1 MTHTHRLGLQGE
13 WGLKKELVE
22 TADKM
27 GITIRKHSLL
37 ENRYD
42 ISLHGE
48 SRAKIAEML
57 PTALREQENYSFKEV
72 KNFLK
77 FMTQPVAQIAS
88 EISSSKKGAD
98 ATRRDLHAALR
109 FASAGKITPQ
119 KLQLDS
125 FDAYHEEHDDECEDV
140 AQEMEEEAAWRYDS
154 ELSGNLLPG
163 LKFGKNSGNILLL
176 LDHTQQEGEAQRSLQ
191 NMLYSAIRT
200 ATGQNVVES
209 KPDILALTTPQF
221 ETLCKNIASG
231 LDVNPDLLQGALSE
245 ELKQDTLA
253 AVEERIPTFQASSSL
268 TRLETLKPDLAIET
282 DARLAALTLG
292 ANALQDFI
300 NTDTVKKVW
309 KKFNITKRKD
319 PADINAISERLDA
332 LKTAISHYTQDGQTS
347 CDLPTAEAI
356 AAEFRDVTAFGR
368 ELSHYIANGISG
380 DNPEQDKIRLQW
392 ELMEKTFTHASI
404 ADVTIA
410 RDYMDEPG
418 QNIAHYIGRH
428 AGTEGA
434 DYAKAF
440 KDFVD
445 DFGGEIVEF
454 YQKHPIL
461 TSAAVLT
468 FYYGMNSGGG
478 GAEVLVIPPE
488 FQAAAAIDPVSGL
501 PLTIDAP
508 QDLVFKQCHWHS
520 PVKLPFFE
528 HCLLSNQAAAQ
539 LGDAYALLKA
549 PLTMMLDAPE
559 GSIHS
564 IEGLRGADA
573 PAFAFADNFN
583 SALKTAG
590 DAYFVANGYQN
601 LAHAPWFSIATIM
614 GWKLGAVEAMKRSSF
629 LVTPLVDAGYAL
641 ATQKPLIVAGS
652 VTAAVYGYSMQGLS
666 GGVSGAVMGAIPGW
680 GVHGVADLTRKIPEI
695 GFLKDNNIGQ
705 SFTHEAVSRRKLDA
719 LAAWDDYTL
728 TATLP
733 VMTGPAMTD
742 ETELPADVTR
752 ALPQSHEMDVT
763 LDLGG
768 ENTQFKLDKKS
779 FSALQTAIAEFA
791 YTLETQSEKIGL
803 EDESSKHRSAL
814 SLKAGAL
821 STTGLEATTLHETL
835 YQACSGVADIRLEW
849 NKVETLLEKTQTMLR
864 ALDEYKDEGELEG
877 SGYKPWLQQV
887 FRDNLEPIIAAEM
900 MHLGRTKIFDALEQP
915 MSRRQKGELTLKASQ
930 SLRWNARAD
939 AHGEDWARVKT
950 TFNNALNSLQNAKSE
965 PLLVPLSLGFR
976 AGALG
981 ATGLKVTLRETWYQ
995 VCSRLSD
1002 IRFQW
1007 NKVEPK
1013 TKGHVIGAGLTVTA
1027 AAIGTDFS
1035 PELADAVKDNLGTGT
1050 HEALQTVSATA
1061 GKAAGAGTATGLFG
1075 MYNFGEDHMV
1085 VHVGL
1090 GFMFILASATVKN
1103 LAYKP
1108 FEAVVLKPS
1117 KVIGQGLNDLAQDK
1131 LGLTISTP
1139 SALKT
1144 SVEYV
1149 RSYLDKARNYDRD
1162 HMPPQPENI

>member
-1 MTHTHRLGLQGE
+1 MTHAHRLGFQGE
-13 WGLKKELVE
+13 WGLKKELVQ

-42 ISLHGE
+42 ISLQDG
-48 SRAKIAEML
+48 SRAKISDML
-57 PTALREQENYSFKEV
+57 PAALREQDNYSFKEI
-72 KNFLK
+72 KNFLR
-77 FMTQPVAQIAS
+77 FMTRPVAQIAFD
-88 EISSSKKGAD
+88 ISGTKQGAD
-98 ATRRDLHAALR
+98 ATRRDLHAVLR

-119 KLQLDS
+119 KLQLDN
-125 FDAYHEEHDDECEDV
+125 FDNYHEEHDDECEDV
-140 AQEMEEEAAWRYDS
+140 AQEMEEEAAWRHDS

-163 LKFGKNSGNILLL
+163 LKFGKNSGNTLLS
-176 LDHTQQEGEAQRSLQ
+176 LDHTPRQGEAQKSLQ
-191 NMLYSAIRT
+191 NLLYSAIQT
-200 ATGQNVVES
+200 ATGQNVSES

-221 ETLCKNIASG
+221 EALCKNIASG
-231 LDVNPDLLQGALSE
+231 LDVNPDLLLDALSE
-245 ELKQDTLA
+245 ELKQDAVAL
-253 AVEERIPTFQASSSL
+253 VEERIPTFQDSSAL
-268 TRLETLKPDLAIET
+268 IRLETLKPDLAAGT
-282 DARLAALTLG
+282 HARLAALSVS

-300 NTDTVKKVW
+300 NTDTVRKVW
-309 KKFNITKRKD
+309 KRFNITKRNN
-319 PADINAISERLDA
+319 PADIEAISERLDA
-332 LKTAISHYTQDGQTS
+332 LKTAISHYIQDGQTS

-380 DNPEQDKIRLQW
+380 NNPEQDKIRQQW
-392 ELMEKTFTHASI
+392 QFMEKTFTHASI

-428 AGTEGA
+428 VGTEGA

-478 GAEVLVIPPE
+478 GAEVVIIPPE
-488 FQAAAAIDPVSGL
+488 FQAAAAIDPISGL
-501 PLTIDAP
+501 PLTIDTP
-508 QDLVFKQCHWHS
+508 QDMVFKQCHWHS

-564 IEGLRGADA
+564 IESLRGADA
-573 PAFAFADNFN
+573 PAFAFAENFN

-614 GWKLGAVEAMKRSSF
+614 GWKLGAVEALKRSSF

-652 VTAAVYGYSMQGLS
+652 VTAAAYGYSMQGLS

-680 GVHGVADLTRKIPEI
+680 GIHGAADLARKIPEI

-705 SFTHEAVSRRKLDA
+705 SFTHEAASRRKLDA
-719 LAAWDDYTL
+719 LGAWENDYQL

-733 VMTGPAMTD
+733 QMTD
-742 ETELPADVTR
+742 ETALTANMAK

-768 ENTQFKLDKKS
+768 KKTQFKLDDKS
-779 FSALQTAIAEFA
+779 FGALQTAIAEFA
-791 YTLETQSEKIGL
+791 YTLETQSEKIGI
-803 EDESSKHRSAL
+803 EDESSKHRRVL
-814 SLKAGAL
+814 
-821 STTGLEATTLHETL
+821 LEA
-835 YQACSGVADIRLEW
+835 
-849 NKVETLLEKTQTMLR
+849 TQTMLS
-864 ALDEYKDEGELEG
+864 ALDEYKDEGELEE
-877 SGYKPWLQQV
+877 SGYKSWLQQV
-887 FRDNLEPIIAAEM
+887 FQDNLEPIIAAEM

-915 MSRRQKGELTLKASQ
+915 MSRRQKGEFSVKAAQ
-930 SLRWNARAD
+930 ALRQHTRAD
-939 AHGEDWARVKT
+939 AHAEDWARVKI
-950 TFNNALNSLQNAKSE
+950 TFNNAANSLQNFKSE
-965 PLLVPLSLGFR
+965 PLLVPLSLGYR
-976 AGALG
+976 AGGLG
-981 ATGLKVTLRETWYQ
+981 ATGLKVGLREAWYH

-1013 TKGHVIGAGLTVTA
+1013 TKGQVIGAGLTVTA

-1035 PELADAVKDNLGTGT
+1035 PELADAVKNNLGTST
-1050 HEALQTVSATA
+1050 HETLQTVSASA
-1061 GKAAGAGTATGLFG
+1061 GQVAGASTATGLFG

-1090 GFMFILASATVKN
+1090 GFMFILASAAVKN

-1108 FEAVVLKPS
+1108 FEAAVLKPS

-1144 SVEYV
+1144 SVENV